1 MSHSGTEFDV
11 GCLSGA
17 YRSSVAHS
25 NKQTMATLKLTKT
38 SVEAIQPEAKDVYGW
53 DTQLSRFGVR
63 VTPSGSRIYLIQY
76 RSKAIAGQP
85 PKTRRITIGQHGNP
99 WTVDQAR
106 AEARHLLAQ
115 VDLAR
120 DPFADREADRAA
132 RRATIDAAEQEA
144 ERLAAR
150 DRDNFKAVAER
161 FIELRAK
168 RNRSWAETERLLR
181 HGPISEWGERHIADI
196 RRADVADLIDGITK
210 RSPAVARA
218 TFAAI
223 RPLFSW
229 CLERD
234 LISTSPCEG
243 FRAPPRPKSRE
254 RVLTDDEIRLAWHG
268 SERLSGLFGPLVKLL
283 ILTGQRRAEVAGM
296 TWSELDLSNRTWKLA
311 GDRTK
316 NGRAHEVDLSEQAM
330 AVIGSIPKTGAFL
343 FPARGEGAARGF
355 SATKRQLNKR
365 VREVGQAE
373 VETEDLEAGDTPDA
387 ATWRLHDLRRTAAT
401 GMAALGFAPHVVE
414 RVLNHVSGSQGG
426 LVGVYQRHEYRA
438 ERKAALVAWGNRIE
452 TIVTGQ
458 SPATDNVTQ
467 LDRHRA

>member
-1 MSHSGTEFDV
+1 
-11 GCLSGA
+11 
-17 YRSSVAHS
+17 
-25 NKQTMATLKLTKT
+25 MATLKLTKT
-38 SVEAIQPEAKDVYGW
+38 TVEAIQPEAKDVYGW
-53 DTQLSRFGVR
+53 DTQLGRFGVR

-85 PKTRRITIGQHGNP
+85 AKTRRITIGQHGSP

-106 AEARHLLAQ
+106 AEARQLLAQ

-120 DPFADREADRAA
+120 DPFADREADRVA

-144 ERLAAR
+144 QRLAAR

-196 RRADVADLIDGITK
+196 RRSDVADLIDGITK

-218 TFAAI
+218 TFAAV

-296 TWSELDLSNRTWKLA
+296 TWSEIDLPNRTWKLE
-311 GDRTK
+311 GERTK
-316 NGRAHEVDLSEQAM
+316 NGRAHEVDLSEQAL
-330 AVIGSIPKTGAFL
+330 AVIAKIPKTGAFL

-355 SATKRQLNKR
+355 SATKRQLNRR
-365 VREVGQAE
+365 VREVGLSE
-373 VETEDLEAGDTPDA
+373 VDDAGGLELGETPDA

-438 ERKAALVAWGNRIE
+438 ERKAALVAWGSRVE
-452 TIVTGQ
+452 AIVSGQ
-458 SPATDNVTQ
+458 AQEASNITQ
-467 LDRHRA
+467 LDRHRV

>member
-1 MSHSGTEFDV
+1 
-11 GCLSGA
+11 
-17 YRSSVAHS
+17 
-25 NKQTMATLKLTKT
+25 MASLKLTKT
-38 SVEAIQPEAKDVYGW
+38 SVEAIQPEAKDIYGW
-53 DTQLSRFGVR
+53 DTQLGRFGVR

-76 RSKAIAGQP
+76 RSKAVAGQP
-85 PKTRRITIGQHGNP
+85 LKTRRITIGQHGNP

-106 AEARHLLAQ
+106 AEARQLLAQ

-120 DPFADREADRAA
+120 DPFAERDADRAA
-132 RRATIDAAEQEA
+132 RRAESDAAEQEA
-144 ERLAAR
+144 ERLAVRNR
-150 DRDNFKAVAER
+150 DSFKAVAER
-161 FIELRAK
+161 FIDLRAK

-181 HGPISEWGERHIADI
+181 HGPIAEWGDRHIGDI
-196 RRADVADLIDGITK
+196 RRADVADLIDGIAK

-218 TFAAI
+218 TFAAV

-243 FRAPPRPKSRE
+243 LRAPPRPKSRE
-254 RVLTDDEIRLAWHG
+254 RVLTDDEIRLAWQG

-296 TWSELDLSNRTWKLA
+296 TWSELDLSHRTWKLA

-316 NGRAHEVDLSEQAM
+316 NGRAHEVDLSEQAI
-330 AVIGSIPKTGAFL
+330 AVISTVPKTGPFL

-373 VETEDLEAGDTPDA
+373 IDEAADLGLDDMPDA

-426 LVGVYQRHEYRA
+426 LVGVYQRHEYRT
-438 ERKAALVAWGNRIE
+438 ERKAALIAWGNRVE
-452 TIVTGQ
+452 AIVTGQ
-458 SPATDNVTQ
+458 AVEADNVTQ
-467 LDRHRA
+467 LDLHRA